1 MRVLLAGGGSG
12 GSAAP
17 VIAVGEALQ
26 RQRDD
31 VEILYVG
38 TTAGP
43 EAALARLAGFR
54 YVGIRSGRLR
64 RFATWRNLIDPA
76 LVGLG
81 FAQAIRLVRQFKPDV
96 AFGAGGFATVPPLL
110 AARVLGVPVAV
121 HQQDVLPSLA
131 NRMVVPFASRV
142 TVALAETCVRPRW
155 ADARVVGN
163 PVRASIYEGSAERAL
178 TTFGLMPGLPSLLV
192 TGGGTGALRL
202 NQIAVEAVGAI
213 IDRCQVIH
221 LTGVGRAVTPQNH
234 PRYRQYEFLT
244 REMPDALALA
254 DVVVTRAGMSS
265 LSEIAALYKAAIVVP
280 MPATHQEA
288 NAAVFRKRRAGIVLD
303 EPTLTPGRL
312 ADEVRSLLGDP
323 GRRQSLGDAAAMLLP
338 PTAADALAEEL
349 CELAASG

>member
-1 MRVLLAGGGSG
+1 MRVLLSGGGSG

-17 VIAVGEALQ
+17 VIAVGEALR
-26 RQRDD
+26 RQRND

-38 TTAGP
+38 TAAGP

-54 YVGIRSGRLR
+54 YVGIRAGRLR
-64 RFATWRNLIDPA
+64 RFAAWRNLIDPG

-81 FAQAIRLVRQFKPDV
+81 FTQAIRLVRQFRPHV

-110 AARVLGVPVAV
+110 AARLLGVPIAV

-131 NRMVVPFASRV
+131 NRMIAPFASRV
-142 TVALAETCVRPRW
+142 TVALDETRTRPRW

-163 PVRASIYEGSAERAL
+163 PVRASIYEGRPDRAL
-178 TTFGLMPGLPSLLV
+178 STFGLAPGLPSLLV

-202 NQIAVEAVGAI
+202 NQIAVEAVGEI

-221 LTGVGRAVTPQNH
+221 LTGARRTVAPFNH
-234 PRYRQYEFLT
+234 ARYRQYEFLT

-265 LSEIAALYKAAIVVP
+265 LSEIAALHKAAIVVP
-280 MPATHQEA
+280 MPASHQGA
-288 NAAVFRKRRAGIVLD
+288 NASVYRKRGAGVVLD
-303 EPTLTPGRL
+303 EPTLSPGRL
-312 ADEVRSLLGDP
+312 ADEVSALLRDQE
-323 GRRQSLGDAAAMLLP
+323 RRHSFGDAAAALLP
-338 PTAADALAEEL
+338 PTAAGTVAALL
-349 CELAASG
+349 CDLAANG